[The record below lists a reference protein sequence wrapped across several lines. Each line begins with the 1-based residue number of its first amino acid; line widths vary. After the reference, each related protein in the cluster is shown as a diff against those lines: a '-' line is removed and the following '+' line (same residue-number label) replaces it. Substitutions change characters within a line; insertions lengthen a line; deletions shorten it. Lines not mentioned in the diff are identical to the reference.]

1 MRLPFGIA
9 LRQAVAEEKVPATA
23 AAMTDMAAHDETART
38 RLAEAQARQEKAAN
52 RHRREEAY
60 AVGDQVMLSTKHLAG
75 YQHKLLCRFI
85 GPFTVIDTGTATVTL
100 DLPTDMRV
108 HDRVNV
114 DRVKRYVPSVG
125 EWPGR
130 TQISRPLPVRTAA
143 DGVGKYEVE
152 AILGKRETLE
162 TPPSSADSKG
172 RKVNRVS
179 VTRYLVQWKGYS
191 MDDCSWERAA
201 NLAGAAN
208 IVLDRAAVGASRPSV
223 MVLWCEGSQRYHCV
237 DLESWNANPGLR
249 HLFCG
254 LVAFISTNAVQMRSS
269 SNRTLRSP
277 LYSHLPSVCFTRMY
291 GTSTVS

>member
-9 LRQAVAEEKVPATA
+9 LKQAVAEEKVPAAA
-23 AAMTDMAAHDETART
+23 AAMTDRAAHDETART
-38 RLAEAQARQEKAAN
+38 RLAEAQARQQKAAN
-52 RHRREEAY
+52 RHRRVEVY
-60 AVGDQVMLSTKHLAG
+60 AMGDQVMLSTKHLAG

-130 TQISRPLPVRTAA
+130 TQVSRPLPVRTAA
-143 DGVGKYEVE
+143 DGVGEYEVE

-172 RKVNRVS
+172 KMMMSLRRTQRTTQFGKPPVIKQRG
-179 VTRYLVQWKGYS
+179 LK
-191 MDDCSWERAA
+191 RAA
-201 NLAGAAN
+201 AGEA
-208 IVLDRAAVGASRPSV
+208 
-223 MVLWCEGSQRYHCV
+223 
-237 DLESWNANPGLR
+237 
-249 HLFCG
+249 
-254 LVAFISTNAVQMRSS
+254 
-269 SNRTLRSP
+269 TLSDNK
-277 LYSHLPSVCFTRMY
+277 
-291 GTSTVS
+291 